1 MGVAYVIFMAS
12 AAHEVFKGVNHLAP
26 YSWGSV
32 TWLAAFE
39 ALVVWEYVLAPEVHR
54 LTFQS
59 SWLCSQIVFTFKASV
74 GYRTV
79 KDLIVVGG

>member
-1 MGVAYVIFMAS
+1 MAS
-12 AAHEVFKGVNHLAP
+12 AAHEVLGFVNHIYRVHLR
-26 YSWGSV
+26 WGYVLSV
-32 TWLAAFE
+32 CE
-39 ALVVWEYVLAPEVHR
+39 VLVVWEYVLAPEVHR